1 MEEVL
6 NRAGTKR
13 HRDDRKNT
21 LRSVQ
26 IRREKKMRKEEKT
39 TAEKQEVDL
48 EVLQLVLASTRQQ
61 LSQAMAVSAEL
72 DARLVLEQHKTKVL
86 LDQLA
91 ERSPSET
98 MIL

>member
-1 MEEVL
+1 
-6 NRAGTKR
+6 
-13 HRDDRKNT
+13 
-21 LRSVQ
+21 
-26 IRREKKMRKEEKT
+26 MRKEEKT